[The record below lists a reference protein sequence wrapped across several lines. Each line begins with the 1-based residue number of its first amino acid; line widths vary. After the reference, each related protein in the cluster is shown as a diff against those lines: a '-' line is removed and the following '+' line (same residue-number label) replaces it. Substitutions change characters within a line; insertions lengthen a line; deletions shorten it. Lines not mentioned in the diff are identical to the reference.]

1 MDGQGRDAEGDL
13 ASRPWRGLRKI
24 SSCGEKRRQIWDV
37 WRQESRLWE
46 GEERSGIPAES
57 GEQQPQRG
65 AAAGSE
71 SESTAG
77 ALPSSILPLL
87 PQTRQLTDLRTQD
100 TAGATA
106 GLTVSTPGT
115 PSRASPARPSPSPAH
130 GPSFPSHSPW
140 PRG

>member
-1 MDGQGRDAEGDL
+1 MDGQGRDAEGGL

-106 GLTVSTPGT
+106 GLTPVAQRLRRDT
-115 PSRASPARPSPSPAH
+115 H
-130 GPSFPSHSPW
+130 FPICIFCCGCC
-140 PRG
+140 RKAICGMCCKT